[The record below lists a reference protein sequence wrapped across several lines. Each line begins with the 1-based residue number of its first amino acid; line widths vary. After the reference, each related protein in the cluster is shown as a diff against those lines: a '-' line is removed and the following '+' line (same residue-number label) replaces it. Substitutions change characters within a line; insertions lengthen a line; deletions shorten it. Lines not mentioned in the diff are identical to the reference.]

1 MGGIHM
7 FIQPVYNILLL
18 PDVTYYFKKDYFAE
32 RADELKPDTDL
43 LFVLLKNETEGDRL
57 QAEDFYSVGL
67 SARVESISEED
78 VIQIRTTDRVEVL
91 SPAIEDGAVRAA
103 FAVRPSVNDLSA
115 GEQQQ
120 IFSKVRAD
128 LLRFVQGYQWGLWAR
143 GFILQRKNIYD
154 LVSSLS
160 EYLNLSV
167 QEKYDILAED
177 SVKAR
182 YSLIEKAVNEFMEV
196 AKVSVEA
203 QAAQKDG
210 QEQLYREAALKKQI
224 DYLQKE
230 LDDMHPENIS
240 DVRKFE
246 KKISES
252 GMNKEARREAEKVLN
267 RMRQEG
273 KESHEY
279 GLLYDYLD
287 FVTSLS
293 WKAPALTPID
303 LQRAEKI
310 LDEDHYGLK
319 KVKQRIIQ
327 QLAVMALNRKQY
339 GSILLFVGAPGTGKT
354 SIGQSIA
361 RALGREYVRISLGG
375 IRDEAEIRGH
385 RRTYIGAMPGR
396 IMEAMKRSGS
406 SNPVMVLDEVDKLAK
421 DYGGDPA
428 SALLEVLDPEQN
440 STFTDHYMN
449 VPYDLSNVLFV
460 CTANSTDTIPE
471 PLLNRMEVISFPGYT
486 AVEKFHIAKKHLIPK
501 AMDTMGIKKKMLKIT
516 DGALREI
523 IDEYTMESGVRDLKK
538 SIETLCR
545 TAAVELVKNSS
556 RQNDSAD
563 GTAADITISV
573 TKGNLTEYLG
583 RKQLRSEQKLS
594 SRIPGV
600 VTGLAWTR
608 AGGAI
613 LFIETKLTKGKGQL
627 LITGQLGDV
636 MKESVQIA
644 LTLVRSLYP
653 KESRIL
659 EDHDLHIHVPAGAVP
674 KDGPSAGITL
684 TTALASLITG
694 KAVDTDCAMTG
705 EVSLRGGVMP
715 IGGLPEKLMAA
726 QRAGIKKVYIPIDNT
741 EDLEDVADEVKDKL
755 KIIPVK
761 KISDVLKDQALM

>member
-1 MGGIHM
+1 M

-91 SPAIEDGAVRAA
+91 SPAIEDGAVHAA

-267 RMRQEG
+267 LMRQEG

-556 RQNDSAD
+556 RQNDFAD

-761 KISDVLKDQALM
+761 KVSDVLKDQALM

>member
-1 MGGIHM
+1 M

-327 QLAVMALNRKQY
+327 QLAVMALNQKQY

-361 RALGREYVRISLGG
+361 RALGREYIRISLGG

-406 SNPVMVLDEVDKLAK
+406 SNPVMVLDEVDKLTK

-761 KISDVLKDQALM
+761 KVSDVLKDQALM

>member
-1 MGGIHM
+1 M

-327 QLAVMALNRKQY
+327 QLAVMALNQKQY

-556 RQNDSAD
+556 RQNDFAD

-761 KISDVLKDQALM
+761 KVSDVLKDQALM

>member
-310 LDEDHYGLK
+310 LDEDHYGLI

-327 QLAVMALNRKQY
+327 QLAVMALNQKQY

-556 RQNDSAD
+556 RQNDFAD

-761 KISDVLKDQALM
+761 KVSDVLKDQALM

>member
-210 QEQLYREAALKKQI
+210 QEQFYREAALKKQI

>member
-224 DYLQKE
+224 NYLQKE

-327 QLAVMALNRKQY
+327 QLAVMALNQKQY

-761 KISDVLKDQALM
+761 KVSDVLKDQALM

>member
-327 QLAVMALNRKQY
+327 QLAVMALNQKQY

-556 RQNDSAD
+556 RQNDFAD

-761 KISDVLKDQALM
+761 KVSDVLKDQALM

>member
-327 QLAVMALNRKQY
+327 QLAVMALNQKQY

-523 IDEYTMESGVRDLKK
+523 IDEYTMESGVRGLKK

-556 RQNDSAD
+556 RQNDFAD

-694 KAVDTDCAMTG
+694 KPVDTDCAMTG

-761 KISDVLKDQALM
+761 KVSDVLKDQALM